1 LNLHF
6 FEKLY
11 DVEEVEDF
19 DEGDEGDEERLLFGK
34 YFLLD
39 L

>member
-11 DVEEVEDF
+11 EIEEFE
-19 DEGDEGDEERLLFGK
+19 EDEGDEERLLFDEC
-34 YFLLD
+34 FL
-39 L
+39 